1 MIQLSHNYSL
11 PEREEDI
18 IPIKVVGVGGAG
30 TNVLDRIVL
39 DGIDK
44 ADLIAINTDV
54 QSLASSVAAAKVQL
68 GRGVTRGLG
77 AGGDPELGYQAAVE
91 SADEIRQALVDAR
104 MIFICAGLGGG
115 TGSGATP
122 LVAQLAREAGS
133 LVIAFATLPFSFE
146 GKRRAA
152 QAQEGLARLNQ
163 IADAVIC
170 FENDCMGDIVAPKAG
185 IHQAFAVAD
194 ITISQSVRSIV
205 NLIQRPGLIRI
216 GFDDLLRALR
226 SENGRCLFGYGEGDS
241 DNRAHDALTQALKN
255 PLMNKGKMLADAAH
269 VLVQVAGGPGM
280 TLSEVEILMQELGR
294 HINDQTQILFGT
306 AVDSRM
312 GNRLS
317 VTIISS
323 LGNESGAETK
333 QPIMHTPVAPP
344 APMPPIWEQQ
354 PPIEAPAMADAS
366 DAMVDL
372 PPPAEDLIHFPQ
384 PEPEQDLQPIIEP
397 PAVKIA
403 PEPPRVIIPKQKP
416 APKIPG
422 EPKQTKLEK
431 FVHAKQE
438 ILQFEPVTRGR
449 FEKSEPTIVEG
460 QDLDVPTFLR
470 KNFRV
475 K

>member
-30 TNVLDRIVL
+30 TNALDRIVL

-77 AGGDPELGYQAAVE
+77 AGGDPELGYQAAIE
-91 SADEIRQALVDAR
+91 SADEIRQALVGAR
-104 MIFICAGLGGG
+104 MVFICTGLGGG

-122 LVAQLAREAGS
+122 VVAQLAREAGS
-133 LVIAFATLPFSFE
+133 LVIAFATVPFSFE

-226 SENGRCLFGYGEGDS
+226 SENGRCLFGYGEGDA

-323 LGNESGAETK
+323 LGSESGVETK
-333 QPIMHTPVAPP
+333 QPIMHTPATPP
-344 APMPPIWEQQ
+344 VPMPPIWEQQ
-354 PPIEAPAMADAS
+354 PPIETPAIVDAS
-366 DAMVDL
+366 DDVMVD
-372 PPPAEDLIHFPQ
+372 PPEPAEDLIQFSQ
-384 PEPEQDLQPIIEP
+384 PEQDLQPAVEP
-397 PAVKIA
+397 SKAKKA
-403 PEPPRVIIPKQKP
+403 PEPPRVIIPKLKP
-416 APKIPG
+416 APKGPG
-422 EPKQTKLEK
+422 EPKLPKPEK
-431 FVHAKQE
+431 FVQAKQE
-438 ILQFEPVTRGR
+438 VLQFEPVTRGR